1 MLGDRLKEMRIKRG
15 LTQPDLSR
23 ATGISKATISNYEL
37 GRSTPDMR
45 SLALLMDALDVD
57 ANYIMQDEIAK
68 YTKIKTGTTSDE
80 ALLLQTYRSLDYYG
94 KRIVCLVANEEAMRV
109 NSDPIA
115 GKSLGRAEEQRPRG
129 NVSASD
135 LTQTSREPETDR
147 QAFEAAK

>member
-1 MLGDRLKEMRIKRG
+1 MLGDRLKEMRIKHG

-57 ANYIMQDEIAK
+57 ANYIMQDEIAE
-68 YTKIKTGTTSDE
+68 YTKIKTGMTSDE
-80 ALLLQTYRSLDYYG
+80 ALLLRTYRSLDYFG
-94 KRIVCLVANEEAMRV
+94 KRLVNLVANEEAMRV

-115 GKSLGRAEEQRPRG
+115 GK
-129 NVSASD
+129 
-135 LTQTSREPETDR
+135 ETDYEDVR
-147 QAFEAAK
+147 EKALAAQRKRISECDPAKAE

>member
-57 ANYIMQDEIAK
+57 ANYIMQDEIAE
-68 YTKIKTGTTSDE
+68 YTKIKTGMTSDE
-80 ALLLQTYRSLDYYG
+80 ALLLRTYRSLDYFG
-94 KRIVCLVANEEAMRV
+94 KRIVNLVANEEALRV

-115 GKSLGRAEEQRPRG
+115 GKGKSYDDMADLAE
-129 NVSASD
+129 ASD
-135 LTQTSREPETDR
+135 R
-147 QAFEAAK
+147 EAAARRRATESDPAAGQ

>member
-57 ANYIMQDEIAK
+57 ANYIMQDEIAE
-68 YTKIKTGTTSDE
+68 YTKIKTGMTSDE
-80 ALLLQTYRSLDYYG
+80 ALLLRTYRSLDYFG
-94 KRIVCLVANEEAMRV
+94 KRIVNLVANEEAMRV

-115 GKSLGRAEEQRPRG
+115 GKEADYEDVREKALAAQRKRISESDPAKAE
-129 NVSASD
+129 
-135 LTQTSREPETDR
+135 
-147 QAFEAAK
+147 

>member
-57 ANYIMQDEIAK
+57 ANYIMQDEIAE
-68 YTKIKTGTTSDE
+68 YTKIKTGMTSDE
-80 ALLLQTYRSLDYYG
+80 ALLLRTYRSLDYFG
-94 KRIVCLVANEEAMRV
+94 KRLVNLVANEEAMRV

-115 GKSLGRAEEQRPRG
+115 GKEADYEDVREKALAAQRKRISESDPAKAE
-129 NVSASD
+129 
-135 LTQTSREPETDR
+135 
-147 QAFEAAK
+147 

>member
-57 ANYIMQDEIAK
+57 ANYIMQDEIAE
-68 YTKIKTGTTSDE
+68 YTKIKTGMTSDE
-80 ALLLQTYRSLDYYG
+80 ALLLRTYRSLDYFG
-94 KRIVCLVANEEAMRV
+94 KRLVNLVANEEAMRV

-115 GKSLGRAEEQRPRG
+115 GK
-129 NVSASD
+129 
-135 LTQTSREPETDR
+135 ETDYEDVR
-147 QAFEAAK
+147 EKALAAQRKRISESDPAKAE

>member
-57 ANYIMQDEIAK
+57 ANYIMQDEIAE
-68 YTKIKTGTTSDE
+68 YTKIKTGMTSDE
-80 ALLLQTYRSLDYYG
+80 ALLQTYRSLDYFG
-94 KRIVCLVANEEAMRV
+94 KRIVNLVANEEAMRV
-109 NSDPIA
+109 NADSIA
-115 GKSLGRAEEQRPRG
+115 GKGKGYDDLADLAE
-129 NVSASD
+129 ASD
-135 LTQTSREPETDR
+135 REAAARR
-147 QAFEAAK
+147 QATESDPATEQ